1 MKKILPADFATF
13 SGHKKTAPQALRP
26 PRRIM
31 FFYSCLSHT
40 GIGGGAEGVELGT
53 YGV

>member
-1 MKKILPADFATF
+1 MKIIEPACSF
-13 SGHKKTAPQALRP
+13 SQHKKTAPQALRP
-26 PRRIM
+26 RGASC